1 MSKFIKTK
9 NKKATNAFN
18 ATVTYDAKF
27 AKRSTNTE
35 YYKAQG
41 QDLREYEELQKAK
54 VNLATPKWEVVTD
67 LLECFRNKGM
77 SGEKSPTGLALTGI
91 YNKNLAS
98 VRTGINKNNSN
109 LISVISKPE
118 LLALAYREIR
128 GNKGALTG
136 GASVSSETY
145 NNMSDEQKHLYLASH
160 KLPDGINLSTFVL
173 ISKLLRQG
181 IYPWGSSKRIYFDK
195 PGQPGKKR
203 PITIPPFTDRI
214 VQKAISMV
222 LESIYEPFFDQ
233 LNCSFGF
240 RPNFGTQDALVAV
253 CSKYTNGMRTAVEG
267 DIEAAYD
274 TVNKEKLLE
283 ILGKK
288 IKDKKF
294 IGLLRERLNYD
305 FVETTEDGPLRVK
318 PADGIPQGGI
328 DSPYLFNIYMHELD
342 TYVKTA
348 LQADI
353 DNLNSKL
360 EKPTG
365 FVRKYNKN
373 FNSLRAFDAKL
384 TRHLTKI
391 KAKLKALPRV
401 QRRDVSVLRKRLFSI
416 IKAIRYNNH
425 QKNRISSAT
434 VNKKVL
440 RIYYFRYADDW
451 ILLTNGS
458 KEIGITLKN
467 KISQFLTSELGLKL
481 SPTKTLITDITSN
494 SAKFLGCELRI
505 SARGALRKMPFNKGI
520 IKKSNLQKVSGLLM
534 WAKPDRQRLIN
545 RLYMKGF
552 CSRSGFPLSIPWLSC
567 LEAHTIIDRFN
578 ASIRGLAEFYFP
590 IIKYKSQIIRWVYI
604 LRFSC
609 LKTLAQKFKCSLKEI
624 FQRFG
629 HNLHSKSTQTVKV
642 RVVQTVN
649 KKSFAKDWVLLTYS
663 DLLRVVNYEVRA
675 KKMLADYY
683 ARENGKTVNNAVK
696 PGSFPKVTNDNF
708 LEKITWVSFR
718 TSASLNM
725 PCSYCGSDRNV
736 HQHHIRHIRKRS
748 FSLIPNSESYQRIMS
763 LRNRKQIPLCE
774 ICHISLVHGGKYNG
788 PKLITLAPARKLV
801 DNRILHVESFVHPG
815 SEHFAATLAEKG
827 WKTLSEINKT

>member
-1 MSKFIKTK
+1 MSKFVKTK
-9 NKKATNAFN
+9 NKKANKAVT

-27 AKRSTNTE
+27 AKSSTNTD

-41 QDLREYEELQKAK
+41 QDMREYEKLQEAK
-54 VNLATPKWEVVTD
+54 VSLATPKWEVVSG
-67 LLECFRNKGM
+67 LLESFRSRGLAE
-77 SGEKSPTGLALTGI
+77 EKSSSGMVLLGI
-91 YNKNLAS
+91 YQKNQQALRDG
-98 VRTGINKNNSN
+98 VNKNNSN

-128 GNKGALTG
+128 GNKGALTP
-136 GASVSSETY
+136 GAEVSSETY
-145 NNMSDEQKHLYLASH
+145 NSMSDEQKQLYLASH

-181 IYPWGSSKRIYFDK
+181 KYPWGSSKRIYFDK

-222 LESIYEPFFDQ
+222 LESIYEPFFDK

-240 RPNFGTQDALVAV
+240 RPTFGTQDALVAV
-253 CSKYTNGMRTAVEG
+253 CSKYTNGVRTAVEG

-294 IGLLRERLNYD
+294 ISLLRERLNYD
-305 FVETTEDGPLRVK
+305 FVETSEDGSVRVK
-318 PADGIPQGGI
+318 PVDGIPQGGI

-342 TYVKTA
+342 TYVKTE
-348 LQADI
+348 LQASI
-353 DNLNSKL
+353 DNLNQKL

-365 FVRKYNKN
+365 YVRKYNKN
-373 FNSLRAFDAKL
+373 FNSIRAHEAKL
-384 TRHLTKI
+384 IRQLGKL
-391 KAKLKALPRV
+391 KAKLSALPRDN
-401 QRRDVSVLRKRLFSI
+401 RRDVHVLRKRLFGLV
-416 IKAIRYNNH
+416 KAIRYNNH

-434 VNKKVL
+434 TNKKVL
-440 RIYYFRYADDW
+440 RIHYFRYADDW

-458 KEIGITLKN
+458 KEIGTALKN
-467 KISQFLTSELGLKL
+467 KISQFLTNNLGLKL
-481 SPTKTLITDITSN
+481 SPTKTLITDITKN

-505 SARGALRKMPFNKGI
+505 SARGALRRKPVNKGI
-520 IKKSNLQKVSGLLM
+520 IKKYNLQKISGLQM

-545 RLYMKGF
+545 RMYMKGF
-552 CSRSGFPLSIPWLSC
+552 CSRSGFPQTIPWLSC
-567 LEAHTIIDRFN
+567 LEAHTIIERFN

-590 IIKYKSQIIRWVYI
+590 IIKYKSHIIRWIYI

-609 LKTLAQKFKCSLKEI
+609 LKTLAQKFHCSIKDI
-624 FQRFG
+624 FKRFG
-629 HNLHSKSTQTVKV
+629 YNLHCKSTQTVKV

-649 KKSFAKDWVLLTYS
+649 KKSFAKDWVLLTYN
-663 DLLRVVNYEVRA
+663 DLLRLVNYEGRA
-675 KKMLADYY
+675 KKMLGDYY
-683 ARENGKTVNNAVK
+683 AREKGETVNNPVK
-696 PGSFPKVTNDNF
+696 RGSFPKVTNDNF
-708 LEKITWVSFR
+708 LEKISWVSFR

-748 FSLIPNSESYQRIMS
+748 YSLIPDSESYQRIMA

-774 ICHISLVHGGKYNG
+774 VCHISLIHGGKYNG
-788 PKLITLAPARKLV
+788 PKLIKLAPVSKLV

-815 SEHFAATLAEKG
+815 TEHFSATLAEKG
-827 WKTLSEINKT
+827 WKDLKQMEKN